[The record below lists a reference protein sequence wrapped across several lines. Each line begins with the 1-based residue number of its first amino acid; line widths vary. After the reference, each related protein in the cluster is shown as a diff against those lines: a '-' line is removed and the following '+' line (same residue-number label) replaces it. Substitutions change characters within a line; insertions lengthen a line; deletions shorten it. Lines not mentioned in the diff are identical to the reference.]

1 MQGAKSECVC
11 NCLEVDRFPGA
22 LYKQVSG
29 ARDHCDSAVPTTIKS
44 VDAGLNLSF
53 SRSSI
58 LPRQTIAVIRRVSRM
73 S

>member
-53 SRSSI
+53 RGRAYCPDRRS
-58 LPRQTIAVIRRVSRM
+58 Q
-73 S
+73 